1 MSQLTKT
8 QSDIANIDRSALA
21 ERLVT
26 AGDLVSL
33 TAVER
38 VQYYLTMCDRCGLD
52 PLSRPFDY
60 IKTFENGK
68 EKIALYPNQIAA
80 AQLRR
85 MHKVSMRVIDRR
97 SEDGLYMV
105 TCEASTPDG
114 RKIESMGVVPMVD
127 KDGKAYSPTARAN
140 AIKKSE
146 TQAYRRATI
155 AICGLD
161 FSSVDEDG
169 GTVMQSEFY
178 DPPIDAV
185 DLSTAPQRTLNE
197 VKQVEVVQDAAESK
211 YLTNAEG
218 EALWKMA
225 KATGHT
231 AATAK
236 EVLSKFGV
244 TSFKAIPIARSKEI
258 QDALT
263 AKIAREPVP
272 SLD

>member
-8 QSDIANIDRSALA
+8 QSGANIDRSALA

-26 AGDLVSL
+26 AGDLASL

-97 SEDGLYMV
+97 SDEGLYMV

-114 RKIESMGVVPMVD
+114 RKIESMGVVPIVD
-127 KDGKAYSPTARAN
+127 KDGKSYSPTARAN

-161 FSSVDEDG
+161 FSGVDEDG
-169 GTVMQSEFY
+169 GTVMQSEY
-178 DPPIDAV
+178 CDPPIDAV
-185 DLSTAPQRTLNE
+185 DLSMKPQQTLNE
-197 VKQVEVVQDAAESK
+197 VRQVEVVEDAPESEF
-211 YLTNAEG
+211 LTEAEG
-218 EALWKMA
+218 TALWKMA

-231 AATAK
+231 ALTAK
-236 EVLSKFGV
+236 EVLSKFEV
-244 TSFKAIPIARSKEI
+244 NSFKEIPIAQSEAI
-258 QDALT
+258 QAALT
-263 AKIAREPVP
+263 AKIVREPVP